1 MNHLVKLNVINTFQ
15 SLSELHLHLDSLDMT
30 NTERLRPQWDTYF
43 MARNVLRSAY
53 PKLTDDPVPSQ
64 TLAELASQRS
74 NCMKRRVGAI
84 LVRDN
89 RIVATG

>member
-1 MNHLVKLNVINTFQ
+1 MNHLVKLNVTNTFQ
-15 SLSELHLHLDSLDMT
+15 TLAELYSHLDSLDMM
-30 NTERLRPQWDTYF
+30 NTERLRPHWDTYF
-43 MARNVLRSAY
+43 MACRVLRHGR
-53 PKLTDDPVPSQ
+53 PKLTTGFQ

>member
-1 MNHLVKLNVINTFQ
+1 MNHLVKLSVINTFQ

-30 NTERLRPQWDTYF
+30 NTERLRPGWDTYF
-43 MARNVLRSAY
+43 MAWNVLRCAH
-53 PKLTDDPVPSQ
+53 PKLTPSRSQ